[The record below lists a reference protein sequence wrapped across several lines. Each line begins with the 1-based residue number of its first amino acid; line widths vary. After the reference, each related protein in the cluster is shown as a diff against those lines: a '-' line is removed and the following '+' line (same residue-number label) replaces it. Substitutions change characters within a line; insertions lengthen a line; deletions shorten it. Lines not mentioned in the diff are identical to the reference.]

1 MTNERALPYPTGWD
15 TMKAVFVE
23 TTGFSEVREDFLPD
37 PAYSRLQKEL
47 MADPDAGDVMP
58 GCGSLRK
65 LRISDAKR
73 GKGKRGGARVIY
85 LYVPQ
90 VSRFY
95 MIDIYGKDE
104 QDDLSQADRKAFRE
118 LAEAIKAAAVAKN
131 EEQKP

>member
-1 MTNERALPYPTGWD
+1 VGYN
-15 TMKAVFVE
+15 KAVFVE

-118 LAEAIKAAAVAKN
+118 LAEAIKAAAVANNK
-131 EEQKP
+131 EHKP